1 MAKQNALAHTR
12 HRDVPGWGSEAIV
25 CLWAWLIMA
34 GCFAGL
40 ALHAASGH
48 VARTDL
54 RLLNASQRLPQ
65 GIEPW
70 VMWQERLGNPETLGV
85 GVVAL
90 ALLLFV
96 RKAWAAGLVT
106 LSAFGVFAGVVL
118 LKHLVAEAP
127 PYLATHA
134 QYEGVFESN
143 YSFPSGHV
151 VGLSVLGGLLFTF
164 ADRLTRDDGLA
175 FLLRLAAFVF
185 VATAGPGRIW
195 LGVHYPSDVVA
206 AYLLAALFLLPVW
219 FCFSLRRRT
228 MRRQDG
234 T

>member
-1 MAKQNALAHTR
+1 LQKETALAR
-12 HRDVPGWGSEAIV
+12 PRRSDASWASEAIV

-34 GCFAGL
+34 GCVAGL

-54 RLLNASQRLPQ
+54 RLLNASQRLPESIQ
-65 GIEPW
+65 PW
-70 VMWQERLGNPETLGV
+70 VGLQTRIGNPELLSV
-85 GVVAL
+85 CVVML
-90 ALLLFV
+90 ALVLFV
-96 RKAWAAGLVT
+96 RRSWLEGLVT
-106 LSAFGVFAGVVL
+106 LSAFGVFASVVL
-118 LKHLVAEAP
+118 LKHVVAEAP

-134 QYEGVFESN
+134 EYGGLFESN

-151 VGLSVLGGLLFTF
+151 VAISVLFGLVFLF
-164 ADRLTRDDGLA
+164 ADRLTRDDGVALM
-175 FLLRLAAFVF
+175 LRL
-185 VATAGPGRIW
+185 VALVSIASAGPGRIW

-206 AYLLAALFLLPVW
+206 AYLLAALFLLPIW
-219 FCFSLRRRT
+219 FCSSLWRRT